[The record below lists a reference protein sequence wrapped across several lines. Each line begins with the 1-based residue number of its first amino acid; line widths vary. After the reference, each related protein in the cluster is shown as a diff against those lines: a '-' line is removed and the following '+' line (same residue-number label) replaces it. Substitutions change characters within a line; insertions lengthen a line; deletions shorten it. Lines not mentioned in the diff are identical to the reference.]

1 MSDDTVTLGSG
12 VYVEYVA
19 MMASMGLWGIT
30 CMQTYVFTSSDVMP
44 IGRSML
50 ILTFRPVASSTS
62 SSTLAFCSLHLHT
75 DRRHAKMR
83 DVQLPEDRPLG
94 VAVHGES
101 LYQSLP
107 FELASYD
114 TIQVLLLWFVVSH
127 GTMTVLNQPLTGPL
141 TPRIK

>member
-50 ILTFRPVASSTS
+50 ILTFSPCSFIYFVKYARVLCSTS
-62 SSTLAFCSLHLHT
+62 PH
-75 DRRHAKMR
+75 
-83 DVQLPEDRPLG
+83 
-94 VAVHGES
+94 
-101 LYQSLP
+101 
-107 FELASYD
+107 
-114 TIQVLLLWFVVSH
+114 
-127 GTMTVLNQPLTGPL
+127 
-141 TPRIK
+141 